1 MKRVLNAVLGG
12 CLLVASCAAPKKD
25 TITIKGKVQFPDNQ
39 FNMEIVERNGFDKT
53 IIDSC
58 KVNADGTYQFTMK
71 VDRPGVY
78 TLECQKWQS
87 VQFWAEDEDLEI
99 NFRGMD
105 TARIKIKNP
114 PYVHINGGP
123 NNEVMNL
130 LNWDSYRG
138 YQLMIGVSQGVYRI
152 EGLDMQAK
160 QETSMKFYDMLG
172 DESRARSKY
181 IAEHY
186 ADRNSVLA
194 VLPMLRGNENAA
206 LVEQVLAKLEAKNPD
221 YAPLKKYKAD
231 MAEAKAQK
239 ERLAEGKVAPE
250 FSYPTQDGNKNLG
263 PQDFKGKILVL
274 DFWASWCGP
283 CRAEIPHLKEAYN
296 EKGVEFLSVS
306 IDKDGNA
313 WRKAMK
319 DENMPWAQVQAPKA
333 GKDVMKLYQFSG
345 IPYILVLD
353 QEGRIVGKNLRGQ
366 KLMDKLEEMVNGG
379 AKKSVAMLVAGIL
392 FGAEAQNRS
401 INFEQT
407 KVWKQIVKKA
417 KKEKKLIF
425 VDCYTSWCGPC
436 KMLAN
441 NVFTKD
447 EVADYFNQTF
457 VNAKY
462 DMEKDEDGIILK
474 TQFGVKAFPTLVFVD
489 PATQQV
495 VHRMVGAG
503 SAEWLVEGAKT
514 AGDPQNNLTGLT
526 KRYEA
531 GERNGECQCHCR
543 PHNTIV

>member
-250 FSYPTQDGNKNLG
+250 FSYPTPDGNKNLG

-274 DFWASWCGP
+274 DFWASWCVP
-283 CRAEIPHLKEAYN
+283 CRKSHPHLIQINQKY
-296 EKGVEFLSVS
+296 KG
-306 IDKDGNA
+306 
-313 WRKAMK
+313 
-319 DENMPWAQVQAPKA
+319 ENFV
-333 GKDVMKLYQFSG
+333 LLG
-345 IPYILVLD
+345 IASD
-353 QEGRIVGKNLRGQ
+353 R
-366 KLMDKLEEMVNGG
+366 
-379 AKKSVAMLVAGIL
+379 
-392 FGAEAQNRS
+392 
-401 INFEQT
+401 
-407 KVWKQIVKKA
+407 
-417 KKEKKLIF
+417 
-425 VDCYTSWCGPC
+425 
-436 KMLAN
+436 
-441 NVFTKD
+441 KD
-447 EVADYFNQTF
+447 EVIKKAAQEDKIDWPQMNIYEKRDRQKQLNELYDVSALPTKILIDPEGKI
-457 VNAKY
+457 VVKY
-462 DMEKDEDGIILK
+462 VGDSAGLDRELEKIFK
-474 TQFGVKAFPTLVFVD
+474 K
-489 PATQQV
+489 
-495 VHRMVGAG
+495 
-503 SAEWLVEGAKT
+503 
-514 AGDPQNNLTGLT
+514 
-526 KRYEA
+526 
-531 GERNGECQCHCR
+531 
-543 PHNTIV
+543 

>member
-71 VDRPGVY
+71 VDRPGGY

-160 QETSMKFYDMLG
+160 QETSIKFYDMLG
-172 DESRARSKY
+172 DYSRARS
-181 IAEHY
+181 
-186 ADRNSVLA
+186 
-194 VLPMLRGNENAA
+194 
-206 LVEQVLAKLEAKNPD
+206 KLEAKNPD

-250 FSYPTQDGNKNLG
+250 FSYPTPDGNKNLG

-283 CRAEIPHLKEAYN
+283 CRQEIPHLKEAFEAYN

-379 AKKSVAMLVAGIL
+379 AKKSVAM
-392 FGAEAQNRS
+392 
-401 INFEQT
+401 
-407 KVWKQIVKKA
+407 
-417 KKEKKLIF
+417 
-425 VDCYTSWCGPC
+425 
-436 KMLAN
+436 
-441 NVFTKD
+441 
-447 EVADYFNQTF
+447 
-457 VNAKY
+457 
-462 DMEKDEDGIILK
+462 
-474 TQFGVKAFPTLVFVD
+474 
-489 PATQQV
+489 PA
-495 VHRMVGAG
+495 MGM
-503 SAEWLVEGAKT
+503 
-514 AGDPQNNLTGLT
+514 
-526 KRYEA
+526 
-531 GERNGECQCHCR
+531 
-543 PHNTIV
+543 